1 MYVNYDKNYFFQK
14 KCENISGGFYMK
26 NEELIKLR
34 ENYNELI
41 NEKNKILALKSKI
54 EELENNPV
62 VKEYLDTISEY
73 EKNKAKHIDPIEQEE
88 DSYFVRVAVSRTDI
102 TPRDDYYVYMGTYK
116 YTNEIDIIHAA
127 HDIRVNRDDKDADYV
142 VYSNLEAKSHS
153 FDGTVEIPYS
163 KVDEFESTHKIIV
176 PKNVVSRDSY
186 FYNLQEEYYETAIL
200 ESEDKAIE
208 KVNRLVRKYK

>member
-1 MYVNYDKNYFFQK
+1 
-14 KCENISGGFYMK
+14 MK

-41 NEKNKILALKSKI
+41 NERNKILALKSKI
-54 EELENNPV
+54 EELENNSV
-62 VKEYLDTISEY
+62 VKEYLATIAEY

-116 YTNEIDIIHAA
+116 YTNEIDIVHAA

-142 VYSNLEAKSHS
+142 VYSNLEAKSSS
-153 FDGTVEIPYS
+153 FDRTIEVPYS
-163 KVDEFESTHKIIV
+163 KAYEFEKNHKIIV
-176 PKNVVSRDSY
+176 PENVFSRDSY
-186 FYNLQEEYYETAIL
+186 FYKLQEEYYETAIL
-200 ESEDKAIE
+200 ESDDKAIE
-208 KVNRLVRKYK
+208 KVNKLVKKYK

>member
-1 MYVNYDKNYFFQK
+1 
-14 KCENISGGFYMK
+14 MK

-34 ENYNELI
+34 ENYNELM
-41 NEKNKILALKSKI
+41 NERNKILALKSKI

-116 YTNEIDIIHAA
+116 YTNEIDIVHAA

-142 VYSNLEAKSHS
+142 VYSNLEAKSSS
-153 FDGTVEIPYS
+153 FDRTIEVPYS
-163 KVDEFESTHKIIV
+163 KAYEFEKNHKIIV
-176 PKNVVSRDSY
+176 PENVFSRDSY
-186 FYNLQEEYYETAIL
+186 FYKLQEEYYETAIL
-200 ESEDKAIE
+200 ESDDKAIE
-208 KVNRLVRKYK
+208 KVNKLVKKYK

>member
-1 MYVNYDKNYFFQK
+1 
-14 KCENISGGFYMK
+14 MK

-34 ENYNELI
+34 ENYNELM
-41 NEKNKILALKSKI
+41 NERNKILALKSKI

-127 HDIRVNRDDKDADYV
+127 HDIRVNRDDKNADYV
-142 VYSNLEAKSHS
+142 VYSNLEAKSYS

-163 KVDEFESTHKIIV
+163 KADEFESTHKIIV

-186 FYNLQEEYYETAIL
+186 FYKLQEEYYETAIL

-208 KVNRLVRKYK
+208 KVHRLVKHK

>member
-1 MYVNYDKNYFFQK
+1 
-14 KCENISGGFYMK
+14 MK
-26 NEELIKLR
+26 SEELIKLR

-41 NEKNKILALKSKI
+41 NERNKILALKSKI
-54 EELENNPV
+54 EELENNSV
-62 VKEYLDTISEY
+62 VKEYLATIAEY
-73 EKNKAKHIDPIEQEE
+73 KAKHIDPIEQEE
-88 DSYFVRVAVSRTDI
+88 DSYFVRMAVSRTDI

-116 YTNEIDIIHAA
+116 YTNEIDIVHAA

-153 FDGTVEIPYS
+153 LGGTVEIPYS
-163 KVDEFESTHKIIV
+163 KADEFESTHKIIV

-186 FYNLQEEYYETAIL
+186 FYKLQEEYYETAIL

-208 KVNRLVRKYK
+208 KVHRLVRKHK

>member
-1 MYVNYDKNYFFQK
+1 
-14 KCENISGGFYMK
+14 MK
-26 NEELIKLR
+26 SEELIKLR

-54 EELENNPV
+54 EELENNSV
-62 VKEYLDTISEY
+62 VKEYLATIAEY
-73 EKNKAKHIDPIEQEE
+73 ETNKAKHIDPIEQEE
-88 DSYFVRVAVSRTDI
+88 DSYFVRMAVSRTDI

-116 YTNEIDIIHAA
+116 YTNEIDIVHAA

-153 FDGTVEIPYS
+153 FDETVEIPYS
-163 KVDEFESTHKIIV
+163 KADEFESTHKIIV
-176 PKNVVSRDSY
+176 PKNVFSRDSY
-186 FYNLQEEYYETAIL
+186 FYKLQEEYYETAIL

-208 KVNRLVRKYK
+208 KVHRLVRKHK